1 MFLKKNN
8 MKRKNIILV
17 MLLVLAGLFTMQSC
31 NKDDAST
38 VITEQ
43 AFTQPEII
51 SPAVRADG
59 TVLFTGSTVNLT
71 WKSVNPGD
79 PEKWD
84 VYFGTSENP
93 PLYKAAH
100 TAQTLTVPVVDGQ
113 EYFWKV
119 VVVDAN
125 GVATKTPVNSFI
137 AVNGTNAEMAVDLS
151 VTTDV
156 LTAVGLNLT
165 ADKTVD
171 LRLLILKKSDMSIV
185 SAVDDGAAAESYHDF
200 GTLADGEYILGVDI
214 FSTINA
220 GDFNKPISL
229 SLALHFDQLGMVN
242 ETLEFPKVMTN
253 ANPCSLYRTYL
264 ASVKKDGS
272 KYTISKAVSYLAPS
286 VLTWKGTDADYPSE
300 VTSTESCA
308 GKTMRG
314 VGFGW
319 MLDWWGETIVSG
331 GTLNYTISGN
341 KITIPLQKYCKTTYK
356 GAAQP
361 EYSIQGTGTIDNSGA
376 FPVYTIQYDF
386 IQSGSS
392 IATVSMDYGWPTPY
406 FEAKITTDPAGLKS
420 ASIPSINRPDKAQR

>member
-1 MFLKKNN
+1 

-17 MLLVLAGLFTMQSC
+17 TLLALAGLFTMQSC
-31 NKDDAST
+31 KDEAPT
-38 VITEQ
+38 VIIEQ

-51 SPAVRADG
+51 SPVVRADG

-84 VYFGTSENP
+84 VYFGTSNNP
-93 PLYKAAH
+93 PLYKAAQ
-100 TAQTLTVPVVDGQ
+100 TAQTLTVPVVDGT

-137 AVNGTNAEMAVDLS
+137 AVNGTNPEMNVDLS

-156 LTAVGLNLT
+156 LTAIGLNLS

-171 LRLLILKKSDMSIV
+171 LRLLVLKKSDMSIV
-185 SAVDDGAAAESYHDF
+185 SAVDDGAAAESYHEF
-200 GTLADGEYILGVDI
+200 GELPDGEYILGVDI

-220 GDFNKPISL
+220 GDFNKPVSL
-229 SLALHFDQLGMVN
+229 SLSLHFDQLGMIS
-242 ETLEFPKVMTN
+242 ETLDFPKVMTN

-264 ASVKKDGS
+264 ASVKKEGS
-272 KYTISKAVSYLAPS
+272 KYTISKSVSYLAPA

-300 VTSTESCA
+300 VTTTESCA

-314 VGFGW
+314 LGFGW
-319 MLDWWGETIVSG
+319 MLDWWGEIIVSG

-341 KITIPLQKYCKTTYK
+341 TITIPLQKYCKTTYK

-361 EYSIQGTGTIDNSGA
+361 EYSIQGSGNVDNSGA
-376 FPVYTIQYDF
+376 FPVYSIKYDF
-386 IQSGSS
+386 IQAGES
-392 IATVSMDYGWPTPY
+392 IGTISNQYGWPTKY
-406 FEAKITTDPAGLKS
+406 FEAKITTDPNGLKS
-420 ASIPSINRPDKAQR
+420 GSISSGSNIAKPNRQ

>member
-1 MFLKKNN
+1 

-17 MLLVLAGLFTMQSC
+17 TLLVLAGLFTIQSC
-31 NKDDAST
+31 KDEAPT

-51 SPAVRADG
+51 SPVVRADG

-84 VYFGTSENP
+84 VYFGTSDNP
-93 PLYKAAH
+93 PLYKAAL

-113 EYFWKV
+113 EYYWKV

-137 AVNGTNAEMAVDLS
+137 AVNGTNPEMNIDLS

-156 LTAVGLNLT
+156 LTAIGLNLT

-171 LRLLILKKSDMSIV
+171 LRFLILKKSDMSIV
-185 SAVDDGAAAESYHDF
+185 ETIDDGAAAESYHDF

-220 GDFNKPISL
+220 GDFNKPVSL
-229 SLALHFDQLGMVN
+229 SLSLHFDQLGMIN
-242 ETLEFPKVMTN
+242 ETLDFPKVMTN

-264 ASVKKDGS
+264 ASVKKAGS
-272 KYTISKAVSYLAPS
+272 KYTISKSVSYLAPA
-286 VLTWKGTDADYPSE
+286 VITWKGTDADYPSE
-300 VTSTESCA
+300 VTTTESCA

-314 VGFGW
+314 LGFGW
-319 MLDWWGETIVSG
+319 MLDWWGEIIVSG
-331 GTLNYTISGN
+331 GTLNYTVSGN
-341 KITIPLQKYCKTTYK
+341 TITIPLQKYCKTTYK

-361 EYSIQGTGTIDNSGA
+361 EYSIQGSGTVDNSGA
-376 FPVYTIQYDF
+376 FPVYNIKYDF
-386 IQSGSS
+386 IQSGES
-392 IATVSMDYGWPTPY
+392 IGTISNQYGWPTKY
-406 FEAKITTDPAGLKS
+406 FEAKITTDPNGLKS
-420 ASIPSINRPDKAQR
+420 GFISSGSNIAKPNR